1 MSKRYSKRW
10 NKFPLFS
17 FSIIMSMVTLGS
29 LIHPLPPE
37 QKKAIRDLEKV
48 SMKLCKSECSVL
60 FNSLCVKEKL
70 LPNYSNINLHDEAAK
85 REPFTLKYRQLLV
98 QRELDNAKAKMS
110 SLGRDQTERIAS
122 LRTTMDKNILEPILT
137 TIENNVNNLETEN
150 KLKMSSYTLTEHDC
164 HLQSSVNKY
173 DRKVELEI

>member
-1 MSKRYSKRW
+1 
-10 NKFPLFS
+10 
-17 FSIIMSMVTLGS
+17 MSMVTLGS

-85 REPFTLKYRQLLV
+85 REPFTLKYRQRLV

-110 SLGRDQTERIAS
+110 SLGRDQTQWIAS
-122 LRTTMDKNILEPILT
+122 L
-137 TIENNVNNLETEN
+137 
-150 KLKMSSYTLTEHDC
+150 
-164 HLQSSVNKY
+164 
-173 DRKVELEI
+173 

>member
-17 FSIIMSMVTLGS
+17 FSIMSMVTLGS

-70 LPNYSNINLHDEAAK
+70 LPNYSNIYIFRYICCNRVRPVDGYEQCSLPSGLMRPVDGYE
-85 REPFTLKYRQLLV
+85 LKHQ
-98 QRELDNAKAKMS
+98 Q
-110 SLGRDQTERIAS
+110 
-122 LRTTMDKNILEPILT
+122 
-137 TIENNVNNLETEN
+137 
-150 KLKMSSYTLTEHDC
+150 
-164 HLQSSVNKY
+164 
-173 DRKVELEI
+173 EIQ